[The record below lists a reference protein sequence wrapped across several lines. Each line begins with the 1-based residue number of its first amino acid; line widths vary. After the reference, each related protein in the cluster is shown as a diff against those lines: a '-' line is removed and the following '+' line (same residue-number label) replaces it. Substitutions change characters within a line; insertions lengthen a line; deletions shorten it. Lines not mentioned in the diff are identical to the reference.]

1 MFGIGFTEMA
11 LVGVLF
17 LLFFGPEKLPQM
29 ARDAGRFLGK
39 AQSTMDEFKAEVAL
53 GTEDAP
59 ERKKVQSTHKVKEPF
74 KGDV

>member
-1 MFGIGFTEMA
+1 VFGIGFTEMA

-39 AQSTMDEFKAEVAL
+39 AQSTMDEFKAEL
-53 GTEDAP
+53 TPGTEDAP
-59 ERKKVQSTHKVKEPF
+59 GPKKGQATRRVKEPV
-74 KGDV
+74 KGDT